1 MAIPKNYPDTSTP
14 LTAEFLLN
22 YCHPIGEVFFTED
35 DNFNPNNEWGG
46 TWELDTDGIV
56 YGSKSNSSSSMFNTT
71 TGTIIG
77 EEKHTL
83 TTGELPSMSFSIPHI
98 EYSDALWQSSNI
110 TLKSKT
116 GQGGSGFKDSGARAN
131 ANEGKLKEYS
141 WGSNTPHNNVQ
152 KTRICNIWRRIA

>member
-56 YGSKSNSSSSMFNTT
+56 YGSKSNSSSSMFNTN

-83 TTGELPSMSFSIPHI
+83 TIQEMPSHSH
-98 EYSDALWQSSNI
+98 EAKYGDTAGSD
-110 TLKSKT
+110 
-116 GQGGSGFKDSGARAN
+116 GSGYRYSNSVGRNRQIVQA
-131 ANEGKLKEYS
+131 EG
-141 WGSNTPHNNVQ
+141 GGQPHSIVQ

>member
-46 TWELDTDGIV
+46 IWELDTDGVV
-56 YGSKSNSSSSMFNTT
+56 YGSKSNSSSSMFNTN

-83 TTGELPSMSFSIPHI
+83 TIQEMPNHDHAALRDGKYDAANFTLAGGYMMVVGNPNYTSAARTGTTGGGQPHSI
-98 EYSDALWQSSNI
+98 
-110 TLKSKT
+110 
-116 GQGGSGFKDSGARAN
+116 
-131 ANEGKLKEYS
+131 
-141 WGSNTPHNNVQ
+141 VQ

>member
-46 TWELDTDGIV
+46 IWELDTDGVV
-56 YGSKSNSSSSMFNTT
+56 YGSKSKSSSSMFNTN

-83 TTGELPSMSFSIPHI
+83 TIQEMPSHSHGLRYYNNGREDIHTNYGSISPVPGSPYDIEVIKNTGGGQPHSI
-98 EYSDALWQSSNI
+98 
-110 TLKSKT
+110 
-116 GQGGSGFKDSGARAN
+116 
-131 ANEGKLKEYS
+131 
-141 WGSNTPHNNVQ
+141 VQ